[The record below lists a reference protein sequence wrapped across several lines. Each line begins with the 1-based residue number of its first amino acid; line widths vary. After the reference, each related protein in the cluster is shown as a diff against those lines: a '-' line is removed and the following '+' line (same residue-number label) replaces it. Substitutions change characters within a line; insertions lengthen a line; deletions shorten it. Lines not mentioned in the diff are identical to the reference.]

1 MPQRVTLPSTPDYIG
16 IPEDINKLIVQKSNP
31 LKSLS
36 ETGMTLSEFKILDAY
51 LSRIDSRVPEKR
63 AVRFEKGELEKLLG
77 VERIRKEDL
86 NARLDG
92 LFKTVTIK
100 DKEKDNGFT
109 KIGLFEK
116 AEAKQDEYGLWQI
129 DLVCTPSA
137 MEYIFNIEIMG
148 YLPYMLK
155 NIIELTSRYSY
166 VLYLYLET
174 HRKGVLSNEWEVGVD
189 ELKRILQCNSSMYD
203 EFKEFNRLL
212 KKCHF
217 EINEKTNLNYI
228 YKPKRIGRKVK
239 IIQFSIETPKKNCL
253 ETKSEKEEIS
263 PGE

>member
-1 MPQRVTLPSTPDYIG
+1 MPKRVTLPSTPDYIG

-51 LSRIDSRVPEKR
+51 LSRIDSRIPEKR
-63 AVRFEKGELEKLLG
+63 SVRFEKGELEKLLG

-100 DKEKDNGFT
+100 DKDKENGFT

-116 AEAKQDEYGLWQI
+116 AEAKQDEYGLWQV

-137 MEYIFNIEIMG
+137 MEYIFNVEIMG

-166 VLYLYLET
+166 VLYLYLEAR
-174 HRKGVLSNEWEVGVD
+174 RKGLLSNEWEVDVD

-212 KKCHF
+212 KKCHY
-217 EINEKTNLNYI
+217 EINEKTDLKFSY
-228 YKPKRIGRKVK
+228 YPRRKGRRVK
-239 IIQFSIETPKKNCL
+239 MIQFSIETPKKELSCD
-253 ETKSEKEEIS
+253 KS
-263 PGE
+263 P